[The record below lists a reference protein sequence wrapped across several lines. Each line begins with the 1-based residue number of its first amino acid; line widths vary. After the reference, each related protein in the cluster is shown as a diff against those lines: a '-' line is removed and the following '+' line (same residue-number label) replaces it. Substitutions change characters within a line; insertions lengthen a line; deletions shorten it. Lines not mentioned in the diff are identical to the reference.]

1 MFNCTYYAFIYKGSF
16 TEDQI
21 LEWQMYNM
29 TLHNNPYVLTYN
41 GNQRRP
47 MSIAG

>member
-1 MFNCTYYAFIYKGSF
+1 MLIYFLFTYEGSI

-21 LEWQMYNM
+21 LEWQMANM
-29 TLHNNPYVLTYN
+29 TLYNNPYVLTCN